1 VQAKESGKPD
11 NVIDKI
17 VEGKLRSFYEDSV
30 LLEQPFVKDDS
41 KTIQQLLDE
50 MGAKVGEKVAVR
62 RFVRYKLG
70 ESTEAG

>member
-1 VQAKESGKPD
+1 M
-11 NVIDKI
+11 IDRI
-17 VEGKLRSFYEDSV
+17 VEGKLKAFYKDSV

-50 MGAKVGEKVAVR
+50 VAAKVGEKVAVR

-70 ESTEAG
+70 ESTEA